1 MGKWGGKMSILIGTE
16 LTSSLRNLFER
27 CNSTAIL
34 ATIDKDNHPHTA
46 PYNGI
51 VARDPKHLRI
61 AICKDHKSYLN
72 IVQSAYVALAVLE
85 EGDIAV
91 CIKGVAQ
98 VVRNYMDF
106 DCNMAI
112 IDIEISEIRKNNSA
126 NFLVTQGIRT
136 KYRNEQSLLDFRKLI
151 SELNK
156 YNGLPN

>member
-1 MGKWGGKMSILIGTE
+1 MSVLIGTE
-16 LTSSLRNLFER
+16 LNSSLRYLFDR
-27 CNSTAIL
+27 RNCTAIL

-51 VARDPKHLRI
+51 VACDPKHLRI
-61 AICKDHKSYLN
+61 AICKDHKSYTN
-72 IVQSAYVALAVLE
+72 IVQSAHVALAVLE
-85 EGDIAV
+85 EGDVAV
-91 CIKGVAQ
+91 CIKGIAL

-112 IDIEISEIRKNNSA
+112 IEIEINEIRKNNST

-136 KYRNEQSLLDFRKLI
+136 KYRNERSLLDFRKLI

-156 YNGLPN
+156 CDGLPHS